1 MPRAPAFALDSPGSR
16 RMRGMRR
23 EKMRPSLALS
33 IGAGFYILI
42 GLAILLAPAQL
53 LSASGWPTTPNE
65 MLVPA
70 RDAGTLL
77 IVLGI
82 IDWLTRDVVG
92 APLRG
97 LLWANI
103 LRPVATMAVNGW
115 EFAAG
120 IVPAT
125 VFGVLMAGFAL
136 NVALIIVF
144 ALALRRA

>member
-1 MPRAPAFALDSPGSR
+1 
-16 RMRGMRR
+16 
-23 EKMRPSLALS
+23 MRPSLALS
-33 IGAGFYILI
+33 IGAAFNILA
-42 GLAILLAPAQL
+42 GLALVLAPAQL

-82 IDWLTRDVVG
+82 INWVTRAVVG

-103 LRPVATMAVNGW
+103 LRPAASLVVNGW
-115 EFAAG
+115 EWAAG
-120 IVPAT
+120 IFPAT
-125 VFGVLMAGFAL
+125 LFGVTVAAFA
-136 NVALIIVF
+136 VDIALIVVF
-144 ALALRRA
+144 ALAVRRA